1 MSEEYLDCVERDPSG
16 PVRAATIWLHG
27 LGADGYDFA
36 GFVPMLNLPEDGGYR
51 FVFPHAPVLPVTIN
65 GGLPMRAWW
74 DIRSIDLRRDQDEEG
89 IRHSQRLL
97 EALIDREV
105 KSGVSADRIVLAGFS
120 QGAAIALQ
128 TGLRYPERLGGI
140 LALSTMLVL
149 PDALEA
155 EASPANADV
164 PIFMAHGAHDPVIPF
179 SIGVA
184 GRDLLQ
190 ERGYDVEWHE
200 YPMEH
205 HTVPEEAADVGAWY
219 RRILP

>member
-97 EALIDREV
+97 EALID
-105 KSGVSADRIVLAGFS
+105 L
-120 QGAAIALQ
+120 
-128 TGLRYPERLGGI
+128 ERLGGLGVGHGGRPLRWGKQI
-140 LALSTMLVL
+140 RIPARSGCDVDGALGI
-149 PDALEA
+149 A
-155 EASPANADV
+155 EQLHEVTSQQGMVCSAA
-164 PIFMAHGAHDPVIPF
+164 
-179 SIGVA
+179 
-184 GRDLLQ
+184 
-190 ERGYDVEWHE
+190 RG
-200 YPMEH
+200 
-205 HTVPEEAADVGAWY
+205 
-219 RRILP
+219 